1 MFFFLF
7 FGSYFII
14 TCPLKFLQQVVDVE
28 ACPSIGGGIQFLRFG
43 QGFGFPVG
51 KALAFR
57 NLFPEEDGVYLL
69 QAGVFDAELPDIIL
83 QVQEVGGLYVRAFP
97 HRPEI
102 VAQ

>member
-1 MFFFLF
+1 MDNLKTDIKT
-7 FGSYFII
+7 YF
-14 TCPLKFLQQVVDVE
+14 PYKLV
-28 ACPSIGGGIQFLRFG
+28 
-43 QGFGFPVG
+43 
-51 KALAFR
+51 
-57 NLFPEEDGVYLL
+57 EEDGVYLL

>member
-1 MFFFLF
+1 MRQGLHIFL
-7 FGSYFII
+7 
-14 TCPLKFLQQVVDVE
+14 CVAEDV
-28 ACPSIGGGIQFLRFG
+28 
-43 QGFGFPVG
+43 GFPV
-51 KALAFR
+51 AQTLSFR
-57 NLFPEEDGVYLL
+57 DFLVEEDGVYLL